1 METLHTIKSIKGV
14 GEKTEKLFV
23 KLGIRST
30 DDLIHYYPRDYD
42 AYEPPVRLCQLVP
55 GKKWSVTGM
64 LMQAPDVKK
73 TGMRAVVT
81 TRIKDGDAYL
91 TLTWFNMPFLRNV
104 LKRGSVFVFRGKVT
118 EKTGV

>member
-1 METLHTIKSIKGV
+1 MAWRHCTQSNRSRGR
-14 GEKTEKLFV
+14 GKTEKLFV

-64 LMQAPDVKK
+64 LMQAPDVK
-73 TGMRAVVT
+73 R
-81 TRIKDGDAYL
+81 
-91 TLTWFNMPFLRNV
+91 RNAR
-104 LKRGSVFVFRGKVT
+104 RGHDQDQGWRCLSDSDLV
-118 EKTGV
+118 

>member
-73 TGMRAVVT
+73 
-81 TRIKDGDAYL
+81 DGNA
-91 TLTWFNMPFLRNV
+91 R
-104 LKRGSVFVFRGKVT
+104 RGHDQDQGWRCLSDSDLV
-118 EKTGV
+118 